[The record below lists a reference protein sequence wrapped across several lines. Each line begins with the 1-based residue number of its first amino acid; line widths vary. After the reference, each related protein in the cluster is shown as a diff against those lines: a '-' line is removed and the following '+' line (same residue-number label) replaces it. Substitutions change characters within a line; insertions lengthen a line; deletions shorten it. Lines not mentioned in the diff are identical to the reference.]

1 MAISEKMLDEMF
13 NQYPAKV
20 KRNRKKHILIRDSAQ
35 ENQEMEANTRTIPG
49 IVTNRGCA
57 FAGCKGVVLGP
68 LKDMVHIVHGPIGC
82 AYYSWLT
89 RRNKARAGDPG
100 KNFLAYCVCTDMQES
115 DVVFGGEKKLN
126 RMIDEVVEVFKPNA
140 ITISA
145 TCPVGLIGDDIQAVA
160 KAARAKHGLNIT
172 AYSCEG
178 YKGVSQSAGHH
189 IANNG
194 LMENIVGV
202 GDMEEPPGKY
212 VISILGEYNIGGD
225 GWEVERILN
234 EIGYQVQVVM
244 TGDGSYEKLK
254 NAHVAQ
260 LNLVQC
266 HRSINYIAS
275 MLETKYGT
283 PWLKV
288 NFIGIRGTI
297 ESLRH
302 MALYFGDEGL
312 INRTEAI
319 IEREL
324 AEIEPR
330 LEPYRK
336 ICAGKTAFCFV
347 GGSRGHH
354 YQGLYQELG
363 ITTVLAG
370 YEFAHRDDY
379 EGREV
384 LPRIK
389 TDADS
394 KNIPDLHITPDRSRY
409 RLKIPAARMEE
420 LRKKIPLSEYKG
432 MIEDMADGGI
442 VVDDLNHYETEEF
455 IRLLK
460 PDIFSSGIKDK
471 YIPQKMGI
479 PAKQLHN
486 YDYSGPY
493 AGFRGAVNFARDV
506 AMGFAT
512 PTWNFLA
519 PPWKNK
525 PLLEGS
531 IEQCPSGAPV
541 EEVQM

>member
-1 MAISEKMLDEMF
+1 MTVNEKMLTEIFDK
-13 NQYPAKV
+13 YPAKV
-20 KRNRKKHILIRDSAQ
+20 KRNRKKHILIRDLTLEDQ
-35 ENQEMEANTRTIPG
+35 KIEANTRTIPG
-49 IVTNRGCA
+49 ILTNRGCA

-68 LKDMVHIVHGPIGC
+68 LKDMVHIVHGPVGC
-82 AYYSWLT
+82 GYYSWLT
-89 RRNKARAGDPG
+89 RRNKARTDDPQ
-100 KNFLAYCVCTDMQES
+100 KNFLAYCVSTDIQES
-115 DVVFGGEKKLN
+115 DIVFGGEKKLT
-126 RMIDEVVEVFKPNA
+126 RMIDEVVEIFKPNA

-194 LMENIVGV
+194 LMENIVGE
-202 GDMEEPPGKY
+202 GDWEEPPSKY
-212 VISILGEYNIGGD
+212 TINILGEYNIGGD
-225 GWEVERILN
+225 SWEVERVLN
-234 EIGYQVQVVM
+234 AIGYEIQVVM
-244 TGDGSYEKLK
+244 TGNGSYEKLK

-266 HRSINYIAS
+266 HRSINYIAT

-288 NFIGIRGTI
+288 NFVGIRAMI
-297 ESLRH
+297 ESLRN
-302 MALYFGDEGL
+302 MALYFGDETL
-312 INRTEAI
+312 IKRTEEV
-319 IEREL
+319 IEKEL
-324 AEIEPR
+324 AEIEPQ
-330 LEPYRK
+330 LEPYKK
-336 ICAGKTAFCFV
+336 ISAGKTAFCFV

-354 YQGLYQELG
+354 YQGLYEELG
-363 ITTVLAG
+363 VTTVLAG

-379 EGREV
+379 EGRDV
-384 LPRIK
+384 LPHLK

-394 KNIPDLHITPDRSRY
+394 KNIPDLRVTPDEQRY
-409 RLKIPAARMEE
+409 RLKIPAERMEE
-420 LRKKIPLSEYKG
+420 LQKTIPLSNYKG
-432 MIEDMADGGI
+432 MIDDMQDGSI

-455 IRLLK
+455 IRILK

-471 YIPQKMGI
+471 YVPQKMGI
-479 PAKQLHN
+479 PVKQLHN

-512 PTWNFLA
+512 PTWNFIV
-519 PPWKNK
+519 PPWKDQ
-525 PLLEGS
+525 PLLEGT
-531 IEQCPSGAPV
+531 IEQCTAETCV
-541 EEVQM
+541 EEGGA